1 MRKSHAWKM
10 VTASCYA
17 TFTTTTFDAVGTN
30 VGNEFAQHKNL
41 IKKLNMKFEKNMQVG
56 LESEGGKLYPSPSYS
71 ISLHEMPIKPG
82 KETNWLDLEEEGNID
97 CNLCVRE
104 SWGGFTFQL

>member
-1 MRKSHAWKM
+1 
-10 VTASCYA
+10 
-17 TFTTTTFDAVGTN
+17 
-30 VGNEFAQHKNL
+30 
-41 IKKLNMKFEKNMQVG
+41 MKFEKNMQVG
-56 LESEGGKLYPSPSYS
+56 LESEGGKLYPPPAYS

-104 SWGGFTFQL
+104 RVGVDSLFSSRERGCNNRFRMDFW